1 MNKLK
6 LFSAAVFA
14 LTFSSKVVFAESVK
28 YEIEPNH
35 SHVNWTANH
44 FGFSNQTGKFSDISG
59 EINFDEKK
67 PQNSSVDVVIKIKSL
82 STGLEK
88 FDHHLMSADLLN
100 EKEFPTAKFVSKKIK
115 VTGKNKAKIEGEL
128 TLHGVTKPVTLNATF
143 NKSDVSAITQKP
155 TIGFSATTVIKRSE
169 FGVSYAVPA
178 VSDVIALVIEV
189 EANR

>member
-1 MNKLK
+1 MNRLK
-6 LFSAAVFA
+6 LLSVAIFA
-14 LTFSSKVVFAESVK
+14 LTFSSKIVFAESLK

-59 EINFDEKK
+59 EINFDEKA

-82 STGLEK
+82 STGLSK
-88 FDHHLMSADLLN
+88 FDSHLMSADLLN
-100 EKEFPTAKFVSKKIK
+100 EKEFPTAKFVSKKVK
-115 VTGKNKAKIEGEL
+115 VVGKNKAKIDGEL
-128 TLHGVTKPVTLNATF
+128 TLRGVTKPVTLNATF
-143 NKSDVSAITQKP
+143 NKSDVSVVTQKP
-155 TIGFSATTVIKRSE
+155 TIGFSATASIKRSD
-169 FGVSYAVPA
+169 FGISYAIPA